1 MALVAGKV
9 VMVTG
14 AGSGIGRA
22 ASLLYAAEGAS
33 HVAIVD
39 RDGPGADATLDLLR
53 SSGGSGVSYE
63 VDVTDEV
70 AVEDLV
76 DGIVEEH
83 GRITLPSTTP
93 ASATPAPRST
103 SWGGTPGR
111 RCWP

>member
-9 VMVTG
+9 VTG

-83 GRITLPSTTP
+83 GRIDVAFNNAGISH
-93 ASATPAPRST
+93 PAPRST